1 VTTTFCIAPCTP
13 ISYTSVLRPT
23 AVSRFNLL
31 VSLFMLSGLL
41 GITGCQ
47 EFTPFP
53 VAAHFSKTGT
63 PISPSMILN
72 PDPQDATFLDVLG
85 VRADNQL
92 SQCRNPTACT
102 QAHFLKGLT
111 ALHSNTDVASYH
123 FQKVIESSPQHRVSQ
138 ASRVWL
144 WLLDE
149 LRPSKSQP
157 ASAKDMTRELVR
169 TLLKRDLELLEEL
182 PVHTTG
188 SSDLKLHLIAQE
200 TKINAL
206 SEHMHELSQEVA
218 TLKTES
224 ASMHVL
230 QQELQARDK
239 KVAELTSQ
247 LDALRRIDQELKEKA
262 TPTTP
267 SETILTPKEESRDSP

>member
-1 VTTTFCIAPCTP
+1 MRRNRLP
-13 ISYTSVLRPT
+13 I
-23 AVSRFNLL
+23 RFNVL
-31 VSLFMLSGLL
+31 VSLLMLSGLP

-53 VAAHFSKTGT
+53 MAANFSKTET
-63 PISPSMILN
+63 RISPATILN
-72 PDPQDATFLDVLG
+72 PDPQDAKFLDVLG

-92 SQCRNPTACT
+92 SKCRNPEGCT

-111 ALHSNTDVASYH
+111 ALHSNTDVARYH

-169 TLLKRDLELLEEL
+169 ALLQRDLGLLEEL
-182 PVHTTG
+182 PLHTTV
-188 SSDLKLHLIAQE
+188 SSDLKPHLIAQE
-200 TKINAL
+200 TKVNAL
-206 SEHMHELSQEVA
+206 SEQIHELSQEVA

-224 ASMHVL
+224 ASIHLL

-239 KVAELTSQ
+239 KVAQLTSQ
-247 LDALRRIDQELKEKA
+247 LDALRRIDQELKKKA

-267 SETILTPKEESRDSP
+267 SETILTPKEEPRDNP

>member
-1 VTTTFCIAPCTP
+1 MRRNRLPV
-13 ISYTSVLRPT
+13 
-23 AVSRFNLL
+23 RFNVL
-31 VSLFMLSGLL
+31 VSLLMLSGLP

-53 VAAHFSKTGT
+53 MATDFSLAGT
-63 PISPSMILN
+63 RISPSTVLN
-72 PDPQDATFLDVLG
+72 PDPQDAKFLEVLG
-85 VRADNQL
+85 VRADTQL
-92 SQCRNPTACT
+92 TQCRNPTACS

-123 FQKVIESSPQHRVSQ
+123 FRKVIESSPQHRVSQ

-149 LRPSKSQP
+149 LHPSKTQP
-157 ASAKDMTRELVR
+157 ASAQNMTRELVQALLQR
-169 TLLKRDLELLEEL
+169 DIGLLKEL
-182 PVHTTG
+182 PVQTTIL
-188 SSDLKLHLIAQE
+188 SDLKPHLLAQE
-200 TKINAL
+200 TKVNAL
-206 SEHMHELSQEVA
+206 SEQIHELSQEVA

-239 KVAELTSQ
+239 QVAQLTSQ
-247 LDALRRIDQELKEKA
+247 LDALRRIDRELKKKA

-267 SETILTPKEESRDSP
+267 SETILTPKEESRDRP

>member
-1 VTTTFCIAPCTP
+1 MPRNRLP
-13 ISYTSVLRPT
+13 I
-23 AVSRFNLL
+23 RFNVL
-31 VSLFMLSGLL
+31 VSLLMLSGLP

-53 VAAHFSKTGT
+53 MAANFFETET
-63 PISPSMILN
+63 RISPATILN
-72 PDPQDATFLDVLG
+72 PAPQDAKFLDVLG

-92 SQCRNPTACT
+92 SKCRNPEGCT

-111 ALHSNTDVASYH
+111 ALHSNTDVARYH

-138 ASRVWL
+138 ASLMWL
-144 WLLDE
+144 WLLNE

-169 TLLKRDLELLEEL
+169 ALLQRDLGLLEDL
-182 PVHTTG
+182 PVHTTI
-188 SSDLKLHLIAQE
+188 SSDLNPYLMAQE
-200 TKINAL
+200 TKVNAL
-206 SEHMHELSQEVA
+206 SEQIHELSQEVA

-224 ASMHVL
+224 ASMHFL

-247 LDALRRIDQELKEKA
+247 LNALRRIDQELKEKA
-262 TPTTP
+262 APTTP
-267 SETILTPKEESRDSP
+267 SETILPPKEEPRDSP